1 MARIIQNRFPID
13 SKKRKAVGFSIPING
28 SAVFIPTHT
37 TRDQIKSNLI
47 NYLLTNKGER
57 VFNPNFGANLRNILF
72 QQIDDITIEK
82 LRIRI
87 QTSISSNF
95 PRVSVKELKFHNSP
109 EDNSINLV
117 LIYDVDNFGITDEVN
132 IILQ

>member
-72 QQIDDITIEK
+72 QQIDDITIEE